1 MKAVFFSFFILMIGS
16 ARLTAESQETPPLVL
31 RQTSILPLTEEFP
44 LGLNQANRN
53 FLMEKT
59 QNTERT
65 REIIQSEL
73 DRRSFPWLTVA
84 MILVCG
90 GAGWFLYLMRDQ
102 LIERK
107 IKTLPELS
115 PIEDLRK
122 ALEAIK
128 KKKYAKENC
137 SEYYNALSTLILQ
150 GIELRSGWNTSSMTT
165 IEIAQRM
172 QRQSLFPP
180 AQTKKLLSL
189 LITIDEVKFSG
200 EHPSEEQAMK
210 TLQTGIEILDPLL
223 MEEWRSV

>member
-16 ARLTAESQETPPLVL
+16 ARLTAESHETPPLAL
-31 RQTSILPLTEEFP
+31 RQTLILPLTEEFP

-59 QNTERT
+59 QNTEKT

-73 DRRSFPWLTVA
+73 DRRSFPWITVA
-84 MILVCG
+84 MILVSG

-115 PIEDLRK
+115 PFEDLRK
-122 ALEAIK
+122 ALEEIK

-137 SEYYNALSTLILQ
+137 SEYYNQLSTLILQ
-150 GIELRSGWNTSSMTT
+150 GIKLRSGWNTSSMTT
-165 IEIAQRM
+165 IEIAQGM

-180 AQTKKLLSL
+180 AQTKKLLLL
-189 LITIDEVKFSG
+189 LIKIDEVKFNG
-200 EHPSEEQAMK
+200 QPPSEEQAMK
-210 TLQTGIEILDPLL
+210 TTQRVIDILHHLL
-223 MEEWRSV
+223 MGDFG